1 MVDNKSM
8 ENNTAQQI
16 LDVAQTMLRSRGY
29 NAFSYADISE
39 QVGIRKA
46 SIHYHFPAKDD
57 LVKQLVRRYR
67 ENMVL
72 ACDRIA
78 RSNASFHQQLF
89 EFAALYREGLAD
101 GQICLCSM
109 LTADF
114 AVLSTTVREELWL
127 YFQDTEGWLS
137 ALLQSGYALNP
148 ILADAEAKGL
158 IALFQGAQLIVRMQ
172 EDSPAAFDRLIY
184 PLLERKFPS
193 E

>member
-1 MVDNKSM
+1 MVDNESM

-46 SIHYHFPAKDD
+46 SIHYHFPSKDD

-67 ENMVL
+67 ENVVS

-89 EFAALYREGLAD
+89 EFVALYREGLGD

-114 AVLSTTVREELWL
+114 AVLSATLREELWL
-127 YFQDTEGWLS
+127 YFQATEGWLS
-137 ALLQSGYALNP
+137 ALLQRGYALNP

-158 IALFQGAQLIVRMQ
+158 ISLFQGAQLIVRMQ
-172 EDSPAAFDRLIY
+172 EDSPVAFDRLIY

>member
-1 MVDNKSM
+1 MVDNESM

-46 SIHYHFPAKDD
+46 SIHYHFPSKDD

-67 ENMVL
+67 ENVVS

-89 EFAALYREGLAD
+89 EFVALYREGLGD

-114 AVLSTTVREELWL
+114 AVLSATVREELWL
-127 YFQDTEGWLS
+127 YFQATEGWLS
-137 ALLQSGYALNP
+137 ALLQRGYALNP

-158 IALFQGAQLIVRMQ
+158 ISLFQGAQLIVRMQ
-172 EDSPAAFDRLIY
+172 EDSPVAFDRLIY